1 MFNQFS
7 YFPKE
12 DFKKNISNISFLS
25 IFSKLTIFKISLLL
39 NSALLFN
46 LALKVEPAMPNLEQ
60 KFNSVPN
67 TSFILPLNLLLSN
80 SIKSTSFLFVFYEII
95 IT

>member
-1 MFNQFS
+1 M
-7 YFPKE
+7 
-12 DFKKNISNISFLS
+12 S

-46 LALKVEPAMPNLEQ
+46 LALKVEPAMPSLEQ

-80 SIKSTSFLFVFYEII
+80 SIKSTSFLFRILRNNYNLSFFESQDLFSVFTIFFYFI
-95 IT
+95 